1 MRPLKQI
8 IDEVKID
15 LKQFTNDDRINYL
28 DKYLSSNNFSFE
40 KNLSLFLEVQ
50 RK

>member
-28 DKYLSSNNFSFE
+28 DKYLQE
-40 KNLSLFLEVQ
+40 KADDIRATLIRSE
-50 RK
+50 